1 MVEVKRKKNESFDS
15 LMRRFSRRFHSSG
28 KQIETKRR
36 RFLEPSENKNKR
48 RESAL
53 RRVQKGEEYDYL
65 LKTGQVKEDKRGR
78 FRRR

>member
-28 KQIETKRR
+28 KQLETKRR
-36 RFLEPSENKNKR
+36 RFLEDQGNKNKR

-53 RRVQKGEEYDYL
+53 RRVQKGAEYDYQ
-65 LKTGQVKEDKRGR
+65 LKTGQLKEEKRKR
-78 FRRR
+78 FRR

>member
-36 RFLEPSENKNKR
+36 RFLENDASKNKR
-48 RESAL
+48 RDSAL
-53 RRVQKGEEYDYL
+53 RRVKKGEEYEYQ
-65 LKTGQVKEDKRGR
+65 LKTGQLKEEKRSS
-78 FRRR
+78 FRR

>member
-36 RFLEPSENKNKR
+36 RFFANDVSKNKR
-48 RESAL
+48 RDSAL
-53 RRVQKGEEYDYL
+53 RRVQKGEEYEYQ
-65 LKTGQVKEDKRGR
+65 LKTGQLKEEKQNRFKR
-78 FRRR
+78 